1 MGQKKI
7 AILERDDLGPV
18 FARADHQENAIEV
31 NGRAFYAMP
40 PLVQEFV
47 LIHEVCHLR
56 HNEWDEA
63 RTNQLAARIFIERAR
78 SDADREQRQ
87 RFLSYLDGTDGDY
100 SNWWQAV
107 IAAIPAAFNLGT
119 TIYGIVKNQ
128 NAGWYSWDTAT
139 QQSNL
144 KAMLKASF
152 EESRKSSSRS
162 AADFFWEQLQ
172 YYTNKDDS
180 LEKFLSRSGN
190 AWVRQY
196 IAKYEK
202 SYGFGFD
209 EVTPIDITAY
219 PLVIV
224 AIGAVVAFIIY
235 RIVKKS
241 KK

>member
-18 FARADHQENAIEV
+18 LARADHQENAIEV
-31 NGRAFYAMP
+31 NGMVFYALP

-47 LIHEVCHLR
+47 LCHEVCHLE
-56 HNEWDEA
+56 HDEWNEA
-63 RTNQLAARIFIERAR
+63 RTNQLAARLFLERAR
-78 SDADREQRQ
+78 SDADRDQRQ

-107 IAAIPAAFNLGT
+107 IAAIPAVFNLGT

-180 LEKFLSRSGN
+180 LEKFLGRSGN

-235 RIVKKS
+235 RIIKKS

>member
-18 FARADHQENAIEV
+18 LARADHEENAIEV
-31 NGRAFYAMP
+31 NGRAFYALP

-47 LIHEVCHLR
+47 LCHEVCHLV

-63 RTNQLAARIFIERAR
+63 RTNQLAARLFLERAR
-78 SDADREQRQ
+78 SAADREQRQ

-128 NAGWYSWDTAT
+128 NAGWYSWDKAT

-144 KAMLKASF
+144 NVMLKAAF
-152 EESRKSSSRS
+152 EQSRKSRSRS
-162 AADFFWEQLQ
+162 AADFFWEQLEPN
-172 YYTNKDDS
+172 TNKDDS

-196 IAKYEK
+196 ITKYEK
-202 SYGFGFD
+202 AYGFGFT
-209 EVTPIDITAY
+209 EVTPIDLTAF

-235 RIVKKS
+235 RIIKKS

>member
-1 MGQKKI
+1 MGQKI
-7 AILERDDLGPV
+7 TIVERTDLGPV
-18 FARADHQENAIEV
+18 LARADHQENAIEV
-31 NGRAFYAMP
+31 NGRAFYALP

-47 LIHEVCHLR
+47 LCHEVCHLR

-63 RTNQLAARIFIERAR
+63 RTNQLAARLFLERAR
-78 SDADREQRQ
+78 SAADREQRQ

-107 IAAIPAAFNLGT
+107 IAAIPAAFSLGT

-128 NAGWYSWDTAT
+128 NAGWYSWDKAT

-144 KAMLKASF
+144 NVMLKAAF
-152 EESRKSSSRS
+152 EQSRKSRSRS
-162 AADFFWEQLQ
+162 AADFFWEQLEPN
-172 YYTNKDDS
+172 TNKDDS

-202 SYGFGFD
+202 AYGFGFT
-209 EVTPIDITAY
+209 EVTPIDLTAY

-224 AIGAVVAFIIY
+224 AIGAVVAFVIY
-235 RIVKKS
+235 RIIKKS

>member
-1 MGQKKI
+1 MGQKI
-7 AILERDDLGPV
+7 TIVERTDLGPV
-18 FARADHQENAIEV
+18 LARADHQENAIEV
-31 NGRAFYAMP
+31 NGRAFYALP

-47 LIHEVCHLR
+47 LCHEVCHLR

-63 RTNQLAARIFIERAR
+63 RTNQLAARLFLERAR
-78 SDADREQRQ
+78 SAADREQRQ

-107 IAAIPAAFNLGT
+107 IAAIPAAFSLGT

-128 NAGWYSWDTAT
+128 NAGWYSWDKAT

-144 KAMLKASF
+144 NVMLKAAF
-152 EESRKSSSRS
+152 EQSRKSRSRS
-162 AADFFWEQLQ
+162 AADFFWEQLEPN
-172 YYTNKDDS
+172 TNKDDS

-202 SYGFGFD
+202 AYGFGFT
-209 EVTPIDITAY
+209 EVTPIDLTAY

-235 RIVKKS
+235 RIIKNRK
-241 KK
+241 